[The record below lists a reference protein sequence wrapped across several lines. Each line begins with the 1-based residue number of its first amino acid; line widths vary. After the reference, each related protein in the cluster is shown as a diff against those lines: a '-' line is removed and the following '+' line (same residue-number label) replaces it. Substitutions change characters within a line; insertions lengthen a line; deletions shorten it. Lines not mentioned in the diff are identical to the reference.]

1 LLGEIHKELDKKS
14 KVLVTTLT
22 KKMSED
28 LTIYLREVGIRVK
41 YLHSD
46 IDTLERSEIIRDMRM
61 DVFDVLV
68 GINLLREGLDIPE
81 VGLVAILDADK
92 EGFLRSET
100 SLIQTIGRAAR
111 NAEGHVVMYADH
123 ITDSMDKA
131 ISETN
136 RRRKIQQA
144 YNEGHGIT
152 PTTIKKKVRDVNSIS
167 KKAETNINEIE
178 KDMESMSKQELEVLV
193 KKVNQQMHTA
203 AAELN
208 FEKAAELR
216 DKMIEL
222 KKQLLE
228 LGSV

>member
-1 LLGEIHKELDKKS
+1 
-14 KVLVTTLT
+14 
-22 KKMSED
+22 MAED
-28 LTIYLREVGIRVK
+28 LTTYLREVGVRIK

-111 NAEGHVVMYADH
+111 NAEGHVIMYADK
-123 ITDSMDKA
+123 ITDSMRKA
-131 ISETN
+131 LYETD
-136 RRRKIQQA
+136 RRRQIQEA
-144 YNEGHGIT
+144 YNEANGIT
-152 PTTIKKKVRDVNSIS
+152 PTTIKKKVRDLIAIT
-167 KKAETNINEIE
+167 KKTEANI
-178 KDMESMSKQELEVLV
+178 KDMEKDLESMSRQELEELV
-193 KKVNQQMHTA
+193 KNVTKQMHTA

-208 FEKAAELR
+208 FELAAELR
-216 DKMIEL
+216 DKMVEL
-222 KKQLLE
+222 KKQLQE
-228 LGSV
+228 LKS